1 MQNYERKPEPEQ
13 INKILTKIFS
23 SKALKKGIINV
34 RIEELWNKVMGE
46 NVERYTQKVEY
57 KNSTLYVYL
66 TSSVLRSELSYGAK
80 KIISLLND
88 EIGEKTISKII
99 FI

>member
-34 RIEELWNKVMGE
+34 RIEELWKKVMGE
-46 NVERYTQKVEY
+46 NVEKYTQKVEY

-66 TSSVLRSELSYGAK
+66 TSSALRSELSYGAK

>member
-66 TSSVLRSELSYGAK
+66 TSSALRSELSYGAK

>member
-34 RIEELWNKVMGE
+34 RIEELWKKVMGE

>member
-34 RIEELWNKVMGE
+34 RIEELWKKVMGK